1 MTKRILIL
9 SLLTVITVYLA
20 VAVTAF
26 NNRSDQQTCKGMELS
41 IKDSVDYQLVTPGEV
56 KSILKRNKALP
67 EGKRLEEIN
76 VRDRKS
82 VV

>member
-41 IKDSVDYQLVTPGEV
+41 IKDSVE
-56 KSILKRNKALP
+56 
-67 EGKRLEEIN
+67 
-76 VRDRKS
+76 DRKS